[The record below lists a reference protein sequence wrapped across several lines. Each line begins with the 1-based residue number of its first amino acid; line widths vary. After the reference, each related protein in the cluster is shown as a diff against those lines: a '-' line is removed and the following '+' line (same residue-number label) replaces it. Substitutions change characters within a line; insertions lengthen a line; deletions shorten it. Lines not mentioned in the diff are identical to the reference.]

1 MTIALRSEYVGFTVD
16 ETSRI
21 YTMRVRK
28 PGGILHEFQI
38 AIANQAFLTNRVR
51 YQDAAE
57 ICFLKLE
64 RELSQCAE
72 DTLPAPRMQVT
83 DAELDEYRVS
93 HTKKP
98 PPPRPRFPPE
108 AKPVEASDLGDEPSS

>member
-72 DTLPAPRMQVT
+72 DTLPAPQ
-83 DAELDEYRVS
+83 DADHRRRARRV
-93 HTKKP
+93 
-98 PPPRPRFPPE
+98 PRLAHQEATAAAPE
-108 AKPVEASDLGDEPSS
+108 ISTGSQTR

>member
-1 MTIALRSEYVGFTVD
+1 MAIGSRSEYVGFTVD

-38 AIANQAFLTNRVR
+38 AIGNQSFLKNRVR

-57 ICFLKLE
+57 ICYLRLE
-64 RELSQCAE
+64 RELTRCGE
-72 DTLPAPRMQVT
+72 DSMPASRMEIT
-83 DAELDEYRVS
+83 DAELDEYREA
-93 HTKKP
+93 HTPKP
-98 PPPRPRFPPE
+98 PPPRPRAPIHT
-108 AKPVEASDLGDEPSS
+108 